1 MLRSTLPLLQTNG
14 PKNAY
19 TQKQVKMLTSALTT
33 AKNFTYPENLS
44 AKLLEGL
51 PTIKRLRIQYPDAKT
66 PEPSIYDKHQQASFN
81 KLHEL
86 TYSGQRGYSK
96 LLGLEKQ
103 GRLFTYPIN
112 SENFN
117 WYDNKIPEK
126 EKNVSW
132 EEHIDF
138 VEKNLAEFKFSGKNS
153 GSANQLYFFLEAVGQ
168 GLSKNPY
175 MTLDEKLDDIARYSA
190 LQRYHIFGFVFKI
203 SGICFSNALYVQYFV
218 HKKEVLLGT
227 QLLNKSQVTTYVN
240 SKLAQRR
247 IRKDHWTREGYS
259 ARYDWRY
266 NRATPID
273 TARPE
278 YFWLKVPEKEHR
290 EKLQEFFGD
299 NMVIAADLEKTP
311 VKGSYKSSSFDIKPM
326 NPEIDGDLNNL
337 VRISHFGNNN
347 NEGTVKPP
355 KVGGFMDFKKFD
367 FDSVDYSQI
376 QVEDDSVHKQRDP
389 RFYFDADGPYDY
401 DEDGKKRSLKN
412 QSHIAANNLRE
423 FQSKWFTTRYKRKLQ
438 AKRARIRKQA
448 GN

>member
-96 LLGLEKQ
+96 LLSLEKQ

-117 WYDNKIPEK
+117 WYDDKIPEK

-175 MTLDEKLDDIARYSA
+175 MILDEKLDDIAR
-190 LQRYHIFGFVFKI
+190 
-203 SGICFSNALYVQYFV
+203 YVQYFV

-290 EKLQEFFGD
+290 DKLQEFFGD

-311 VKGSYKSSSFDIKPM
+311 AKGSYKSSSFDIKPM

-347 NEGTVKPP
+347 N
-355 KVGGFMDFKKFD
+355 
-367 FDSVDYSQI
+367 
-376 QVEDDSVHKQRDP
+376 
-389 RFYFDADGPYDY
+389 
-401 DEDGKKRSLKN
+401 
-412 QSHIAANNLRE
+412 
-423 FQSKWFTTRYKRKLQ
+423 
-438 AKRARIRKQA
+438 
-448 GN
+448 

>member
-96 LLGLEKQ
+96 LLSLEKQ

-117 WYDNKIPEK
+117 WYDDKIPEK

-175 MTLDEKLDDIARYSA
+175 MTLDEKLDDIAR
-190 LQRYHIFGFVFKI
+190 
-203 SGICFSNALYVQYFV
+203 YVQYFV

-290 EKLQEFFGD
+290 DKLQEFFGD

-311 VKGSYKSSSFDIKPM
+311 AKGSYKSSSFDIKPM

>member
-96 LLGLEKQ
+96 LLSLEKQ

-117 WYDNKIPEK
+117 WYDDKIPEK

-175 MTLDEKLDDIARYSA
+175 MTLDEKLDDIAR
-190 LQRYHIFGFVFKI
+190 
-203 SGICFSNALYVQYFV
+203 YVQYFV

-290 EKLQEFFGD
+290 DKLQEFFGD

-311 VKGSYKSSSFDIKPM
+311 AKGSYKSSSFDIKPM

-389 RFYFDADGPYDY
+389 RFYFDTDGPYDY

-438 AKRARIRKQA
+438 AKRARIRIQA

>member
-1 MLRSTLPLLQTNG
+1 
-14 PKNAY
+14 
-19 TQKQVKMLTSALTT
+19 MLTSALTT

-96 LLGLEKQ
+96 LLSLEKQ

-117 WYDNKIPEK
+117 WYDDKIPEK

-175 MTLDEKLDDIARYSA
+175 MTLDEKLDDIAR
-190 LQRYHIFGFVFKI
+190 
-203 SGICFSNALYVQYFV
+203 YVQYFV

-290 EKLQEFFGD
+290 DKLQEFFGD

-311 VKGSYKSSSFDIKPM
+311 AKGSYKSSSFDIKPM